1 MVDKSERMDYNIIKA
16 KQTKQGVI
24 FVECKRIKATFGK
37 AGGTAAK
44 NNQVVRIVIP
54 ADWVR
59 KMKLTKENAYL
70 EAEFENGYITLFKEG
85 RL

>member
-1 MVDKSERMDYNIIKA
+1 M
-16 KQTKQGVI
+16 
-24 FVECKRIKATFGK
+24 ECKRIKATFGK

-70 EAEFENGYITLFKEG
+70 EAEFERLVEEG
-85 RL
+85 IIDHDGNLRNDSEMEM

>member
-1 MVDKSERMDYNIIKA
+1 M
-16 KQTKQGVI
+16 
-24 FVECKRIKATFGK
+24 ECKRIKASFGK

-54 ADWVR
+54 ASWVR
-59 KMKLTKENAYL
+59 KMNLTKDDYL
-70 EAEFENGYITLFKEG
+70 EAEYENGYITLFKEG

>member
-1 MVDKSERMDYNIIKA
+1 M
-16 KQTKQGVI
+16 
-24 FVECKRIKATFGK
+24 ECKRIKATFGK

-70 EAEFENGYITLFKEG
+70 EAEFENGYIFDYYNQMFLHNH
-85 RL
+85 LY